1 MKNIVLPLIFTAL
14 CSVSLSATSAD
25 TIDLNTPEGAKLAG
39 RKIQCSTVDGEPVY
53 YWWTGKAYSRKQG
66 EADKNIFNV
75 EGMNVRTCLTLDGGK
90 QGKSYR
96 IISREILLYTDPKT
110 GKPLKT
116 WSNPWSNEELE
127 VLHVLNDPV
136 NNNSGFPYDKDGNP
150 FPWTKR
156 FGGQVQDNLW
166 SSSFAIP
173 LFYHNPLGGE
183 YQKQVGG
190 VYHATEM
197 FTWSGDVESLIS
209 METKT
214 APAHIGWVRISDWL
228 PWMKMSGRE
237 GSIYFNTS
245 GFKVGGFDELGEV
258 IKTYI
263 KEQAPLYENPPPL
276 DDERTNET
284 SWSVYKKTV
293 EGEKFKKGKAH

>member
-1 MKNIVLPLIFTAL
+1 MLKKLLLL
-14 CSVSLSATSAD
+14 CSLCLGLTNFSVLSAD
-25 TIDLNTPEGAKLAG
+25 TIDLNTPDGAKLAG

-53 YWWTGKAYSRKQG
+53 YWWKGKAYSRKQG
-66 EADKNIFNV
+66 EADKNVFNV

-110 GKPLKT
+110 GQPLDT
-116 WSNPWSNEELE
+116 WNNPWTDEEVE

-136 NNNSGFPYDKDGNP
+136 NNNSGYPYDKEGNP

-156 FGGQVQDNLW
+156 FAGQVQDQLW

-173 LFYHNPLGGE
+173 LFYHNPLGGD

-197 FTWSGDVESLIS
+197 FTWSGDIPSLIS
-209 METKT
+209 KDTKT
-214 APAHIGWVRISDWL
+214 AAAHIGWVRISDWL
-228 PWMKMSGRE
+228 PWMKMAGRE

-245 GFKVGGFDELGEV
+245 GFKVGGYDELGQV

-263 KEQAPLYENPPPL
+263 EEQAPLYKNPPPL
-276 DDERTNET
+276 DDQRPNET

-293 EGEKFKKGKAH
+293 KGEKFKKGKPH